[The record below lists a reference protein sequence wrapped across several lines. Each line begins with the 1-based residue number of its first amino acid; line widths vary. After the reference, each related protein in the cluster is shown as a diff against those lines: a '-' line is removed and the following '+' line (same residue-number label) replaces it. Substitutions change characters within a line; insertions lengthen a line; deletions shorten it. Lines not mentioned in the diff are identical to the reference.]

1 MRGSAIKGFQTE
13 MKYRK
18 ISWYFGNNKVTKE
31 KIDLIENLTNLNL
44 SRYKT
49 NFKI

>member
-1 MRGSAIKGFQTE
+1 MRGSAIKGFETK

-18 ISWYFGNNKVTKE
+18 ISWYFGINKITKE

-44 SRYKT
+44 SSYK
-49 NFKI
+49 NKIRK